1 MNKEND
7 SAEKENKEKNSYT
20 MFAKEAFRS
29 GTSDHLEHNGNP
41 DYWFVLLKDITNIG
55 GSSGDTAIA
64 DYDEKKW
71 ESKVGLDFG
80 CGRGRNIMNLSRLAK
95 WKRLDGVD
103 ISEGNIK
110 FCKERFGLMKD
121 NPVAEERA
129 INPAQIV
136 PPSVYCFY
144 ENNGFDLREL
154 KDNEYDFVMS
164 TIVLQHTPVHFI
176 RNNLLKEIFRVTKSG
191 GIFSFQM
198 GGAIERTGMLG
209 QPNKDIVNGDI
220 DNYYDNDWSNQDTN
234 GNGGDVYINHPEETI
249 VPELKEIGFIDITTE
264 TNKAWMDANHTVWHY
279 IRCMK
284 P

>member
-7 SAEKENKEKNSYT
+7 SAEKGNKEKNTYT
-20 MFAKEAFRS
+20 MYAKEAFRS
-29 GTSDHLEHNGNP
+29 GTSDHDEHNGNP
-41 DYWFVLLKDITNIG
+41 DYWFVLLKDITSIG
-55 GSSGDTAIA
+55 GSSGDTAMA

-71 ESKVGLDFG
+71 KNKVGLDFG
-80 CGRGRNIMNLSRLAK
+80 CGRGRNVMNLSRLAK

-103 ISEGNIK
+103 VSEGNIK
-110 FCKERFGLMKD
+110 SCKERFGLNFSSSSISSTPILDM
-121 NPVAEERA
+121 
-129 INPAQIV
+129 
-136 PPSVYCFY
+136 PPPTFFFY

-191 GIFSFQM
+191 GIFSFQI
-198 GGAIERTGMLG
+198 GGAIDRWSSSG
-209 QPNKDIVNGDI
+209 QPNKDIVNGVI
-220 DNYYDNDWSNQDTN
+220 DNYYDNDWSNEKTN
-234 GNGGDVYINHPEETI
+234 GNGGDVYINHPKETI

-264 TNKAWMDANHTVWHY
+264 TNKAWMDANHTAWHY
-279 IRCMK
+279 IRCIK